1 MSTNNNGQTAQTA
14 QNGQAQQNG
23 QQPGNAVVQVEKNI
37 ADNVLN
43 KIKLFEETGTLNI
56 PKKYSASNALRIG
69 WLILQET
76 KTGGQEKRP
85 VLEVCTKESIANALL
100 RMIILGLN
108 PAKRQCSFVAYGNQL
123 TCQREYQGT
132 VTIAKRHGVKE
143 VTGCAVFKG
152 DVFEYII
159 DPTTGNKTVT
169 KHDQKLE
176 NIEEGVV
183 IAAYATKEYEDGR
196 KVTEIMA
203 MSQIRKAWMQGPTK
217 GESPAHKNFP
227 DEMAIKTVKNRLL
240 KPDVNASDD
249 SDLFDEGDDMPTRDV
264 VSSNVQLQITENAN
278 KKEIGFD
285 EAEVT
290 DKGDGKG
297 TVDTNTGEVTE
308 QVQKAKAPF

>member
-1 MSTNNNGQTAQTA
+1 MSTTNTGQPAPQNT
-14 QNGQAQQNG
+14 QNGQNG
-23 QQPGNAVVQVEKNI
+23 QQSGNTVIVERTI

-43 KIKLFEETGTLNI
+43 RVKLFEETGTINI
-56 PKKYSASNALRIG
+56 PKNYSASNALRIG
-69 WLILQET
+69 WLMLQET

-85 VLEVCTKESIANALL
+85 VLDVCTKESIANALL

-132 VTIAKRHGVKE
+132 VTIAKRHGVKD

-152 DVFEYII
+152 DIFEYII
-159 DPTTGNKTVT
+159 DPSTGNKTVT
-169 KHDQKLE
+169 THQQKLE

-183 IAAYATKEYEDGR
+183 VAAYATKEYEDGR
-196 KVTEIMA
+196 KVTEVMA

-240 KPDVNASDD
+240 KPDVNSSDD

-264 VSSNVQLQITENAN
+264 VSSNAQLQISESAN
-278 KKEIGFD
+278 KKEMGFD

-290 DKGDGKG
+290 DRAEVKEV
-297 TVDTNTGEVTE
+297 VDTTTGEITTQE
-308 QVQKAKAPF
+308 QQKKAPF